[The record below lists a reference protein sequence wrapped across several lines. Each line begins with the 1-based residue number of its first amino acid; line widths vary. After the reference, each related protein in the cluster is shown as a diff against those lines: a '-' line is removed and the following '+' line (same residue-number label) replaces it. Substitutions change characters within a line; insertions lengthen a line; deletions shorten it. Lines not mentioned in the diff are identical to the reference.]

1 MTVAIPVNM
10 DALGYE
16 FVVVVAKTKVYFCS
30 RALQVPFLILRSSDI
45 SLIYLVLRG
54 SRPKRSSLGGNRF
67 CRRTP
72 GACRRR
78 IFVVTP
84 GIPKDQ
90 HPKSRTA
97 VNSARFAEAAR
108 EI

>member
-1 MTVAIPVNM
+1 MHLDMN
-10 DALGYE
+10 LLWSSR
-16 FVVVVAKTKVYFCS
+16 TKDYFCS
-30 RALQVPFLILRSSDI
+30 RALQVPFFILRSSDI

-54 SRPKRSSLGGNRF
+54 SRPKLSSLGGNRF

-72 GACRRR
+72 GLVDVG

-97 VNSARFAEAAR
+97 VNSARFAGVAR